1 MLDYIEKTWNSF
13 VEQQPIHMTFLEDD
27 LATLYSNEE
36 KTASV
41 FSIFSILA
49 IFIASLGLFG
59 LTLYHSQKRIRES
72 GIRKV
77 MGASVARI
85 TVLLSSEFMRWVVI
99 ANLVAW
105 PVAWLVMD
113 RWLQN
118 FALRTSQ
125 DPVFFVLSAAAALF
139 IALLTVS
146 VLSVRAA
153 SASPIKALRYE

>member
-1 MLDYIEKTWNSF
+1 
-13 VEQQPIHMTFLEDD
+13 
-27 LATLYSNEE
+27 
-36 KTASV
+36 
-41 FSIFSILA
+41 
-49 IFIASLGLFG
+49 
-59 LTLYHSQKRIRES
+59 
-72 GIRKV
+72 

-85 TVLLSSEFMRWVVI
+85 TVLLSSDFIRWVII
-99 ANLVAW
+99 ANLIAW
-105 PVAWLVMD
+105 PIAWLVMD